1 MPYEAPHFRHI
12 MVNKYHDVIHDYGPG
27 SSDERWENV
36 QKQLLQFDPTRF
48 TIDERTSPERSMMR
62 IGIDQNLTGGVRY
75 RPLSRLNSTAFKKSL
90 SDSYIKNTTFK
101 RSKSRLMKTLAKM
114 PVKKYQHDITDVVLD
129 FVEKVNT
136 EICFNTFNAFAYSNP
151 LFATIFDSNETDSDS
166 VKNKYHGIVELYNR
180 ISYYVR
186 LHGYDITSIF
196 TDFMDLTH
204 TLPNNLFDN
213 LNTFIFVSIYDIAG
227 ENDSSKK
234 ITKTRSIKRGGAG
247 KASDE
252 SLKKDE
258 LEELIAELEAEKT
271 NLEMNIER
279 IHNAFLNNPIEYAQL
294 RINALNSTKRILRTY
309 KQTKK
314 AGSIDN
320 ASQFMSECCFI
331 PPIPRSSRFA
341 KKSLDQFTD
350 DCLLKYY
357 DTALIDYYRGALNEF
372 KAEEEAIRLRAERE
386 SIRESSGKLTKSQ
399 KMVRGQF
406 CSLIAKL
413 GLVLNG
419 EYAQTGEQILIPKMS
434 GINDTMTAKEVNLL
448 ANWANWQWNPDFHE
462 TRIYKSDA
470 RSNIDL
476 ELFNTTHRHF
486 SNYTINTNEH
496 PICRR
501 GDGPSKYIIDNAAI
515 VPNNLK
521 DYVFCPVSSV
531 VDGMKKC
538 NVSKLEEY
546 GNMDFVFCEM
556 EQYMK
561 TADNP
566 DIRSISHYYNGRSI
580 YNHNTS
586 TTEYV
591 IEIKTPYI
599 GNEPITLNK
608 VIPLAGTALEAHNVL
623 RETLVKVIDFMIYLQ
638 NNDYQVISSLIYN
651 NSDGIFG
658 GLYDHLFNSNY
669 DEYPRLNGQL
679 PTLKKQ
685 FLNVILNILF
695 KGSGDLFQEINA
707 VCKWGGYSSIDTYA
721 SEDVISYNSENV
733 KSDGNGNTLRM
744 LIAND
749 QPSGC
754 RFAFL
759 LLNGHPDFINEHAF
773 GGYMGTGK
781 SLIVTRKSLT
791 DDFKHRIC
799 TPNQPYTRKINVSNG
814 KKTMRR

>member
-1 MPYEAPHFRHI
+1 
-12 MVNKYHDVIHDYGPG
+12 
-27 SSDERWENV
+27 
-36 QKQLLQFDPTRF
+36 
-48 TIDERTSPERSMMR
+48 
-62 IGIDQNLTGGVRY
+62 
-75 RPLSRLNSTAFKKSL
+75 
-90 SDSYIKNTTFK
+90 
-101 RSKSRLMKTLAKM
+101 
-114 PVKKYQHDITDVVLD
+114 
-129 FVEKVNT
+129 
-136 EICFNTFNAFAYSNP
+136 
-151 LFATIFDSNETDSDS
+151 
-166 VKNKYHGIVELYNR
+166 
-180 ISYYVR
+180 
-186 LHGYDITSIF
+186 
-196 TDFMDLTH
+196 MDLTNNGAIPERRMRVGIGRFSGE
-204 TLPNNLFDN
+204 TKYEFRTENSPNNLFDN
-213 LNTFIFVSIYDIAG
+213 LNTFILVSIYDIAG

-279 IHNAFLNNPIEYAQL
+279 IHNAFLNNPIEYVQF

-320 ASQFMSECCFI
+320 ASQFISECCFI

-357 DTALIDYYRGALNEF
+357 DTALIDYYRGALNGF
-372 KAEEEAIRLRAERE
+372 IAEEEAIRLRAERE

-406 CSLIAKL
+406 CSLIAKM

-448 ANWANWQWNPDFHE
+448 ANWANWQWNPDYHE

-476 ELFNTTHRHF
+476 DLFDTTYSHF
-486 SNYTINTNEH
+486 SDYKINTNEH

-580 YNHNTS
+580 YNHDTR

-608 VIPLAGTALEAHNVL
+608 VIPLAGTALESHNVL

-669 DEYPRLNGQL
+669 DKYPELNGRL

-695 KGSGDLFQEINA
+695 KGTGDLFQEINV
-707 VCKWGGYSSIDTYA
+707 VCKWGGYSSIDTYVCT
-721 SEDVISYNSENV
+721 EDVVSYNSENA

-759 LLNGHPDFINEHAF
+759 LLNGHPDFINEYAF
-773 GGYMGTGK
+773 GGYMGTEK
-781 SLIVTRKSLT
+781 TLIVSRKDIT
-791 DDFKHRIC
+791 GDFKNRIC
-799 TPNQPYTRKINVSNG
+799 LPNQSFGRTIRRSYGG
-814 KKTMRR
+814 KKSKKIWRGYSRI